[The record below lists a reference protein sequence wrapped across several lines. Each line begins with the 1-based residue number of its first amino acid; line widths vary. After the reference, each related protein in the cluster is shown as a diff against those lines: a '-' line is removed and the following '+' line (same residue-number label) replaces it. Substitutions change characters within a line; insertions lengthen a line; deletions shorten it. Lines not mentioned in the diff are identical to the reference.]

1 MREKSDDRRLSCNPI
16 LISRDDDA
24 SLSLEQVSESV
35 KVALLPLLLPGRI
48 YYPASSLW
56 LL

>member
-1 MREKSDDRRLSCNPI
+1 MFRYPI

-24 SLSLEQVSESV
+24 SLSLEQVSESL